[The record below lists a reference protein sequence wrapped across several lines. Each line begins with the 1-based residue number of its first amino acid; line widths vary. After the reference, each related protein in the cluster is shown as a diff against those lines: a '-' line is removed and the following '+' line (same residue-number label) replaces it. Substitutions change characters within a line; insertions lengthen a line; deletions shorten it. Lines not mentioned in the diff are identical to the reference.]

1 MVGPNRISSSSEVL
15 EMKFTRFAFAALA
28 LACVSSTAALADTFS
43 FNFGTAGVSAFNG
56 SGTLTGTLT
65 APGQF
70 LITSVTGTTNT
81 GNGTNR
87 VISGIDGLNTFEGN
101 DNILYMTTGSFFFD
115 DGGLSYSLANGAMVN
130 LFLGSG
136 EILERTSGAT
146 VSQSAPIS
154 VTAVTPEPGTLLLM
168 GTGMLGT
175 LGVLRRRVTA

>member
-1 MVGPNRISSSSEVL
+1 
-15 EMKFTRFAFAALA
+15 MKFTRFAFAALA
-28 LACVSSTAALADTFS
+28 LACVGSTAALADTFS

-56 SGTLTGTLT
+56 SGTLT
-65 APGQF
+65 APGQY

-81 GNGTNR
+81 GNGTKL

-101 DNILYMTTGSFFFD
+101 DNILFLTAGSFFFD

-136 EILERTSGAT
+136 EILERVSGVT
-146 VSQSAPIS
+146 VSQSAPINI
-154 VTAVTPEPGTLLLM
+154 TAVTPEPSTLLLM

-175 LGVLRRRVTA
+175 LGVLRRRLMA